1 MSMRKIAVVLSL
13 GVLCTLLLPP
23 AFAQEKRPALD
34 KDSARLTGQW
44 VITQTKEPG
53 KPYRESYRGRPF
65 VPEGPNSFILIME
78 FSRDGTFRRISRV
91 NGIDTVHEGTWS
103 YSGHELRLRRKG
115 QSADE
120 VMYVRFDGP
129 DEFTS
134 IEVYEDTSDP
144 GLFAR
149 FKRMP

>member
-1 MSMRKIAVVLSL
+1 MFVRKIAVVLWF
-13 GVLCTLLLPP
+13 GVLCALLLPP
-23 AFAQEKRPALD
+23 ALAQEKRAALD
-34 KDSARLTGQW
+34 KDAAKLVGRW
-44 VITQTKEPG
+44 VISQTKEPG
-53 KPYRESYRGRPF
+53 QPYRESYRGRPF
-65 VPEGPNSFILIME
+65 VLDGPSSFTLIME
-78 FSRDGTFRRISRV
+78 YNRDGTFRRISRV
-91 NGIDTVHEGTWS
+91 NGIDTTHEGTWS
-103 YSGHELRLRRKG
+103 YAGHELRHRRKG

>member
-1 MSMRKIAVVLSL
+1 MPMRKIAVVLWLSVFCGL
-13 GVLCTLLLPP
+13 LVLP
-23 AFAQEKRPALD
+23 ALAQEKRPALD
-34 KDSARLTGQW
+34 KDAAKLVGRW
-44 VITQTKEPG
+44 VISETKEPG
-53 KPYRESYRGRPF
+53 KPYREGYRGRTF
-65 VPEGPNSFILIME
+65 VLEGPNSFTLIME
-78 FSRDGTFRRISRV
+78 YNRDGTFRRISRV
-91 NGIDTVHEGTWS
+91 SGIDTVHEGTWTF
-103 YSGHELRLRRKG
+103 SGHELRHRRKM

-120 VMYVRFDGP
+120 VMYVRFDSP